1 MAIIV
6 VEVQI
11 PEVGACCL
19 FKANTMDRSLLRR
32 VFLSNE
38 KVKALLSKTFHLF
51 FLLQSTNVNN
61 MVGDIT
67 DILKP

>member
-11 PEVGACCL
+11 SEVGACGL
-19 FKANTMDRSLLRR
+19 LKANTMDRSLLRK

-38 KVKALLSKTFHLF
+38 KVKAL
-51 FLLQSTNVNN
+51 
-61 MVGDIT
+61 
-67 DILKP
+67 